1 MSAQRIDL
9 SRYPRRSHFEYF
21 RSMAYPYVG
30 LTVQADVTELRR
42 AAAARKGSFFLAC
55 LYCAAR
61 AANGVP
67 ELRQRIVDGEI
78 FQYDHCDTSHTV
90 ALPDGTYCYCR
101 LDCRTD
107 FDSFLSRGRA
117 AQEAAMQTHGI
128 DDAGDETELFF
139 VSCLPW
145 VTYTAMVQ
153 PVPCPADSNPRITFG
168 RFREENGKSLMPLSL
183 LAHHG
188 LVDGLH
194 MARFFEGF
202 QEEIRRLRPQ
212 GTSDQI

>member
-1 MSAQRIDL
+1 
-9 SRYPRRSHFEYF
+9 
-21 RSMAYPYVG
+21 
-30 LTVQADVTELRR
+30 
-42 AAAARKGSFFLAC
+42 
-55 LYCAAR
+55 
-61 AANGVP
+61 
-67 ELRQRIVDGEI
+67 
-78 FQYDHCDTSHTV
+78 
-90 ALPDGTYCYCR
+90 
-101 LDCRTD
+101 
-107 FDSFLSRGRA
+107 
-117 AQEAAMQTHGI
+117 MQTHGI